1 MSKQTLLVIDDSQ
14 DIHPLVGVWLIDESI
29 EIHSAFDGAS
39 GLEQARAL
47 SPDLILLDVDM
58 PATDGFEVCAQLKAD
73 AKTRDIPVVFLT
85 GASDTG
91 EKLRGLE
98 LGAIDYIIKPFD
110 PAELRA
116 RVRASLR
123 TKHLLDLLAQKAIIL
138 QESEERFRVLAEN
151 ASDVISR
158 HNAAGEYQYVSPAAQ
173 TVLGYDPRELMGRPL
188 SEFIHAD
195 QRALV
200 EVWQATGGAS
210 DGPCPPVA
218 LRFLH
223 KSGHYVWL
231 EFTFRVLAGEN
242 GGVREIHGS
251 ARDISQRMRLQQME
265 EDRAEVLE
273 MVVQNRPMADV
284 MNHLVKAAEQL
295 CPEAAAGCI
304 LLFDGELH
312 HVSGKLPA
320 ELQAALEERLYSFTS
335 RFCTSAATRG
345 EVFTSD
351 MERDPIWEPV
361 RPVALASGLQTCWAS
376 LIKSGHDDVLGVFCL
391 YHCSRVELDNTVGS
405 FLKMA
410 GKLIMIAVEHH
421 QLTDQLAHRAQ
432 HDALT
437 GLPNRVLFE
446 DRLQQALLRGNISG
460 KTVGVAFLD
469 VDRFKNINDTLGHH
483 AGDVMLCR
491 LVARVLETLGK
502 ADTLARM
509 GGDEFALILPD
520 LNDPAA
526 AEAYGDRL
534 INAFKAPLDV
544 LGQELFVTISVGLAM
559 YPKDGRDSIT
569 LKKNADAALYVAKNN
584 GRDRMRCFTA
594 DMNNGTRERLDLEN
608 SLRRAV
614 ENGELR
620 LHYQP
625 KVDANDRIVGVE
637 ALLRWQHPT
646 LGFIQ
651 PAKFIPLAEETGL
664 IVPIG
669 KWVLNESVRQLQAW
683 RRAGLRCVPVAVN
696 VSAVQ
701 FAQPDFENVLAEVL
715 QAHALE
721 PRWLELEITESVLM
735 QNMHDARQRLEQL
748 KNIGVS
754 IAIDDFGTG
763 YSSLVY
769 LQRLPIDVLKVD
781 RAFVSVIGAGQP
793 STKGRDDAT
802 IVRSIA
808 ALAHSLG
815 ISLVAEGVETEYQR
829 ALLLDIGCPVMQG
842 YLYSK
847 ARSPEEVAELLQTG
861 IIPRI
866 ASAPLK
872 RLAS

>member
-1 MSKQTLLVIDDSQ
+1 
-14 DIHPLVGVWLIDESI
+14 
-29 EIHSAFDGAS
+29 
-39 GLEQARAL
+39 
-47 SPDLILLDVDM
+47 
-58 PATDGFEVCAQLKAD
+58 
-73 AKTRDIPVVFLT
+73 
-85 GASDTG
+85 
-91 EKLRGLE
+91 
-98 LGAIDYIIKPFD
+98 
-110 PAELRA
+110 
-116 RVRASLR
+116 
-123 TKHLLDLLAQKAIIL
+123 
-138 QESEERFRVLAEN
+138 
-151 ASDVISR
+151 
-158 HNAAGEYQYVSPAAQ
+158 
-173 TVLGYDPRELMGRPL
+173 
-188 SEFIHAD
+188 
-195 QRALV
+195 
-200 EVWQATGGAS
+200 
-210 DGPCPPVA
+210 
-218 LRFLH
+218 
-223 KSGHYVWL
+223 GHYVWL
-231 EFTFRVLAGEN
+231 EFTFRVLAGEG

-251 ARDISQRMRLQQME
+251 ARDISQRMRIQQME

-273 MVVQNRPMADV
+273 MVVQNRPMVDV
-284 MNHLVKAAEQL
+284 MSHLVKAAERL

-312 HVSGKLPA
+312 HASGKLPP
-320 ELQAALEERLYSFTS
+320 ELQAALQERIYSFTS
-335 RFCTSAATRG
+335 RFCTDATMRG
-345 EVFTSD
+345 GDVFTSD
-351 MERDPIWEPV
+351 VERDPVWEPV
-361 RPVALASGLQTCWAS
+361 RRVALATGLQTCWAS

-391 YHCSRVELDNTVGS
+391 YHCSRVELDNSVAS

-421 QLTDQLAHRAQ
+421 QLTDQLAYRAQ

-446 DRLQQALLRGNISG
+446 DRLQQALLRAHISG
-460 KTVGVAFLD
+460 KAVGVAFLD

-502 ADTLARM
+502 TDTMARM

-520 LNDPAA
+520 LSDA
-526 AEAYGDRL
+526 GDAQRFGERL
-534 INAFKAPLDV
+534 IAAFKAPLDV
-544 LGQELFVTISVGLAM
+544 LGQELFVTISCGLAM

-569 LKKNADAALYVAKNN
+569 LKKNADAALYAAKNN

-608 SLRRAV
+608 ALRRAV

-625 KVDANDRIVGVE
+625 KVNADDQITGLE

-646 LGFIQ
+646 LGLVP

-664 IVPIG
+664 IVNIG
-669 KWVLNESVRQLQAW
+669 KWVLNEAARQLQAW
-683 RRAGLRCVPVAVN
+683 RRAGLPCVPVAVN

-701 FAQPDFENVLAEVL
+701 FAQPDFEQVLSAVL
-715 QAHALE
+715 QMHALD
-721 PRWLELEITESVLM
+721 PQWLELEITESVLM
-735 QNMHDARQRLEQL
+735 QNMHDARQRLERL
-748 KNIGVS
+748 KQIGVS

-781 RAFVSVIGAGQP
+781 RAFVSVIGSGQP
-793 STKGRDDAT
+793 SGKGRDDAT

-815 ISLVAEGVETEYQR
+815 ISLVAEGVETDYQR

-847 ARSPEEVAELLQTG
+847 PRPPEEVEELLKAG
-861 IIPRI
+861 RI
-866 ASAPLK
+866 ARLVAPAPAPARV